1 MSTKRYAW
9 SLLAALAGA
18 GVLAACDDGGG
29 DGPID
34 PVVPLTSEAKAT
46 LDDALQDA
54 YRTYYTYDAVLDDV
68 GSAAP
73 FSTVAAAELVF
84 TNTLIALYL
93 GHDATP
99 PASIWNSGNVPHF
112 ANMQQAC
119 TAAEES
125 EVATMMMMERLLQR
139 TLPNDVRQAL
149 EAKRVMARNTHRMQF
164 RNCAGGTIV
173 PVTQP
178 VTAAMAE
185 AIQDEY
191 RAFCTYSRV
200 LADLGNVAPFVNI
213 SDAESMHIGALGNLY
228 MKRDVTVPASTWTL
242 DNVPRYTTL
251 QAACAAGVDGEI
263 NNVLMYDR
271 LLQQDLPAD
280 VERVFENLREASL
293 ENHLP
298 ASQQCAGS
306 GTAPV
311 ASDVAAAME
320 EAIQDEYRAYFT
332 YSAVVE
338 DLEPDFPFSVIRD
351 AEESHYTAIA
361 NLYIKRGLAVPASDW
376 TLANVPRYATLV
388 AACAAGVQGEL
399 GNIAMYDR
407 LLALTLPDDVKRVFE
422 NLRAASA
429 DRHLPAFEACD

>member
-1 MSTKRYAW
+1 MTTKRYTW
-9 SLLAALAGA
+9 SLLAALAGV
-18 GVLAACDDGGG
+18 GVLAACDDGDGN
-29 DGPID
+29 GPID

-73 FSTVAAAELVF
+73 FSTVAGAELAF
-84 TNTLIALYL
+84 TNSLIALYHS
-93 GHDATP
+93 HDATP

-119 TAAEES
+119 MAAEES
-125 EVATMMMMERLLQR
+125 EVATTMMMERLLQR
-139 TLPNDVRQAL
+139 NLPNDVRQAL

-164 RNCAGGTIV
+164 RSCAGGTIA

-178 VTAAMAE
+178 VTSSMAE

-191 RAFCTYSRV
+191 RAFYTYSRV

-213 SDAESMHIGALGNLY
+213 RDAESMHIGALANLY
-228 MKRDVTVPASTWTL
+228 VKRDATVPASTWTM
-242 DNVPRYTTL
+242 DNVPQYTTL
-251 QAACAAGVDGEI
+251 QAACAAAVDGEI
-263 NNVLMYDR
+263 GNVLIYDR

-298 ASQQCAGS
+298 AFQQCAGS

-311 ASDVAAAME
+311 AGEVATAME

-332 YSAVVE
+332 YSGVVE

-361 NLYIKRGLAVPASDW
+361 NLYIKRGLVVPVSDW
-376 TLANVPRYATLV
+376 TLANVPRFATLV

-407 LLALTLPDDVKRVFE
+407 LLALTLPEDVKRVFE
-422 NLRAASA
+422 NLRAAST
-429 DRHLPAFEACD
+429 DRHLPAFQACD